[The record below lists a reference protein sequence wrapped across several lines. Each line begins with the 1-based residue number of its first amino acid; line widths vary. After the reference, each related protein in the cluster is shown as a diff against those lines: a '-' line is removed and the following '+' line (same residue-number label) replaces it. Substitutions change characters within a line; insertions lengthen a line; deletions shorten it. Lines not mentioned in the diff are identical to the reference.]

1 MKQAFLPGYPAPLSA
16 VTAAMKPALHFSH
29 PPVPLSRIIAALL
42 LLLFTAGLQASADPL
57 KRAVNADSVRECR
70 ELLAQAGSARD
81 AASRTIRGILYHN
94 MSHLGDS
101 YFIEEAQA
109 ELEGLSSPLAL
120 GYLGSLKT
128 IAARRLK
135 DGGKLLKA
143 RRMILDG
150 LDLIDQTVNRFP
162 NDTDLR
168 LLRVENG
175 LAVSQKS
182 PIKRYKVIKKDLEY
196 LIDHP
201 ALQKP
206 DERSKVL
213 YFAGMVH
220 RDTRK
225 NAEAEQYFSR
235 AFQAAPQGRW
245 GRKAQALLKP

>member
-1 MKQAFLPGYPAPLSA
+1 MNNRGTSA
-16 VTAAMKPALHFSH
+16 IIEAMKPIFH
-29 PPVPLSRIIAALL
+29 PGHPERYSNRIIAALL
-42 LLLFTAGLQASADPL
+42 LLTVSLQASADPL

-70 ELLAQAGSARD
+70 ELLAQAGDARD
-81 AASRTIRGILYHN
+81 AVSRTIRGILYHN

-101 YFIEEAQA
+101 YFIEEAEA
-109 ELEGLSSPLAL
+109 ELEGLGSPLAL

-128 IAARRLK
+128 VAALSLMNS
-135 DGGKLLKA
+135 GKLFKA
-143 RRMILDG
+143 SRMARDG

-175 LAVSQKS
+175 LAVSRKS

-196 LIDHP
+196 LTAHP

-213 YFAGMVH
+213 YFAGMMH

-225 NAEAEQYFSR
+225 HAQAEKYFSR

-245 GRKAQALLKP
+245 GRKAQALLEP